1 MHHIKLRS
9 RRGLAAG
16 FSLVELLISMTIMVT
31 IMGATMTA
39 MLHATRANETALLV
53 TAMNSNLPI
62 TEMRTMKQVYD
73 KSMSRTA
80 FTLTLLAISADG
92 VEQTLRSI
100 DAPGGSLAGRPLI
113 DCTNAVVPG
122 DFTLAVPA
130 MAELVASLAADAQV
144 VKAFNLA
151 ADTVWRGTQDDQ
163 HGMVRQGGDFEGGP
177 LGVPLCGDDP
187 AAVARVGVLVRD
199 LGCEPVQAGGLAR
212 ARLLEATAAFAIG
225 VWATGGDARSLF
237 PTLARAF
244 GSVEP

>member
-1 MHHIKLRS
+1 MRIGILGSGLMAEALGGQWVRAGHDVLIGGRSPEKAAAVAKGIGASSGTLRE
-9 RRGLAAG
+9 AA
-16 FSLVELLISMTIMVT
+16 
-31 IMGATMTA
+31 
-39 MLHATRANETALLV
+39 
-53 TAMNSNLPI
+53 
-62 TEMRTMKQVYD
+62 
-73 KSMSRTA
+73 A
-80 FTLTLLAISADG
+80 FGEVTLLAISADG

>member
-1 MHHIKLRS
+1 MRIGILGSGLMAEALGGQWGRAGHDVLIGGRSPEKSAALAKGIGASSGTLR
-9 RRGLAAG
+9 
-16 FSLVELLISMTIMVT
+16 
-31 IMGATMTA
+31 
-39 MLHATRANETALLV
+39 ETA
-53 TAMNSNLPI
+53 
-62 TEMRTMKQVYD
+62 
-73 KSMSRTA
+73 A
-80 FTLTLLAISADG
+80 FGDVTLLAISADG

-151 ADTVWRGTQDDQ
+151 PDTVWRDAQ

-177 LGVPLCGDDP
+177 LGVPLCGDDA

-199 LGCEPVQAGGLAR
+199 LGCEPVHAGGLAR